1 MALLSTYRGG
11 GGGGTTVDSGAPIQ
25 VQSTTY
31 VNRSAH
37 IGTSTTSLAST
48 GLSLSITPTSAT
60 NEIIIEVTGN
70 MTYGRNTG
78 ATKWALYRSGTGVTD
93 GYVVQATGNNSGP
106 YWYGFLYRAGDA
118 WDAQTS
124 IFKDTTYDTTSAL
137 TYTLYHHQQTATSA
151 GYTSHQGAPIN
162 MKLTEI
168 SA

>member
-25 VQSTTY
+25 IQSTTY

-70 MTYGRNTG
+70 MTYGRGAG

-93 GYVVQATGNNSGP
+93 GYIVSSTTSYP
-106 YWYGFLYRAGDA
+106 YYYGFLYRTGDA

-124 IFKDTTYDTTSAL
+124 MFKDTTYDTTSAL
-137 TYTLYHHQQTATSA
+137 TYTLYHHQQNATSA

>member
-11 GGGGTTVDSGAPIQ
+11 GGEETTVSSGAPIQ
-25 VQSTTY
+25 IQHTLY

-37 IGTSTTSLAST
+37 VGISSTSLSTT
-48 GLSLSITPTSAT
+48 GLSATITPTSAT
-60 NEIIIEVTGN
+60 NEIIIETTGN
-70 MTYGRNTG
+70 MTYGRGTG
-78 ATKWALYRSGTGVTD
+78 ATMWALYRSGAGVTD
-93 GYVVQATGNNSGP
+93 GYIVNVTQSYP
-106 YWYGFLYRAGDA
+106 YYYGYLYRNGDA

-124 IFKDTTYDTTSAL
+124 VFKDTTYNTTQEI
-137 TYTLYHHQQTATSA
+137 TYTLYHRQWTATTT

>member
-11 GGGGTTVDSGAPIQ
+11 GGGTTVDSGASIQ
-25 VQSTTY
+25 IQSTTY

-48 GLSLSITPTSAT
+48 GLSVSITPTSAT

-70 MTYGRNTG
+70 MTYGRGAG

-93 GYVVQATGNNSGP
+93 GYIVSATVSYP
-106 YWYGFLYRAGDA
+106 YYYGFLYRAGDA

-124 IFKDTTYDTTSAL
+124 IYKDTTYDTTLAL
-137 TYTLYHHQQTATSA
+137 TYTLYHHQQNATSP

>member
-25 VQSTTY
+25 IQSTTY

-48 GLSLSITPTSAT
+48 GLSVSITPTSAT

-70 MTYGRNTG
+70 MTYGRNAG
-78 ATKWALYRSGTGVTD
+78 ATKWALHRSGTGVID
-93 GYVVQATGNNSGP
+93 GYIVSSTVSYP
-106 YWYGFLYRAGDA
+106 YYYGFLYRAGDA

-137 TYTLYHHQQTATSA
+137 TYTLYHHQQNATSA

>member
-1 MALLSTYRGG
+1 MALLSTYRGGG

-25 VQSTTY
+25 IQNTLY

-48 GLSLSITPTSAT
+48 GLSATITPTSAT

-70 MTYGRNTG
+70 MTYGRSAG

-93 GYVVQATGNNSGP
+93 GYIVSSTNSYP
-106 YWYGFLYRAGDA
+106 YYYGFLYRKGDA

-124 IFKDTTYDTTSAL
+124 MFKDTTYDTTSAL
-137 TYTLYHHQQTATSA
+137 TYTLYHHQHNATSA